1 MFEVQKMAE
10 ETTEKV
16 IEDDAQEV
24 EITVDDSKTLVNG
37 EQSDDSTSSE
47 VEVASDSEP
56 KEDGELDDYSKRVQK
71 RIKTLTDKY
80 RTEERQREEAV
91 RYAQQVKDENDK
103 LKQRMESLDKGYITE
118 YGSRLESQ
126 LASAKQLYKEAHE
139 AGDADALF
147 NAQETLS
154 KIAIEKERHR
164 MAKERQEQQKPA
176 QQQNL
181 NAPVAST
188 PQQPV
193 QQQKPVDPDP
203 KAQKWAENNTWFGDD
218 EIMTQAA
225 FTIHR
230 RLVEEEGFDPQA
242 DEYYSE
248 IDKKMREE
256 FPQRF
261 STSRKNGGSAK
272 VASADTSASRNSKS
286 GRRTVKLSPSQIA
299 IAKKLGVPLEEYA
312 KYVKD

>member
-1 MFEVQKMAE
+1 MAE
-10 ETTEKV
+10 EKV

-37 EQSDDSTSSE
+37 EQGVDSSTPE
-47 VEVASDSEP
+47 VEVTSDAEP
-56 KEDGELDDYSKRVQK
+56 KEEAELDDYSKRVQK

-80 RTEERQREEAV
+80 RTEEKQREEAV
-91 RYAQQVKDENDK
+91 RYAQQVKSENDK

-139 AGDADALF
+139 AGDADGLF

-164 MAKERQEQQKPA
+164 MAKERQEQQKPV

-181 NAPVAST
+181 NAPVASSQ
-188 PQQPV
+188 QQPV
-193 QQQKPVDPDP
+193 QQQQQPVDPDP

-248 IDKKMREE
+248 IDKKIREE

-261 STSRKNGGSAK
+261 SPSRKNGGSAK